1 MNDAVW
7 SALSHPARRRVV
19 EMLRD
24 APATTGQVHDSLARE
39 GHAPSRF
46 ATQRHLQVLRSA
58 DLVLVTAHGRE
69 RYNALNGSAL
79 YQATIGWLRPA
90 DRSSAESLDRLRQI
104 TEVRPTTETGE
115 FMPTPQHLLTEQ
127 AITIDA
133 PRERVWRA
141 TFEETSTWWRPPY
154 TILGGNEETILD
166 LGSRV
171 GDPVIERQSGRE
183 ALWGTLAE
191 LEIGHSLAWVGRLC
205 GADAATGTV
214 RIRLDSDGESTRVTM
229 RQEAFGYFADSMH
242 DDVANGWQH
251 KLDGLAA
258 HVATTAS

>member
-1 MNDAVW
+1 MSDAVW

-19 EMLRD
+19 EMLRH
-24 APATTGQVHDSLARE
+24 APATTGQVHESLVRD
-39 GHAPSRF
+39 GHSPSRF

-58 DLVLVTAHGRE
+58 DLVLVTAQGRE

-90 DRSSAESLDRLRQI
+90 DRGTAESLDRLRQI
-104 TEVRPTTETGE
+104 SEVHQSTETGDA
-115 FMPTPQHLLTEQ
+115 MPTPQHLLTEQ

-133 PRERVWRA
+133 PGERLWRA
-141 TFEETSTWWRPPY
+141 VLEETSAWWRPPY
-154 TILGGNEETILD
+154 TILGGTEETTLN
-166 LGSRV
+166 LGTRV
-171 GDPVIERQSGRE
+171 GDPVIERQGSRE

-191 LEIGHSLAWVGRLC
+191 LDPGHALAWIGRLC

-214 RIRLDSDGESTRVTM
+214 RIRLDADGGRTRVTM
-229 RQEAFGYFADSMH
+229 RQEAFGYFGDSMH
-242 DDVANGWQH
+242 DDVAAGWQH

-258 HVATTAS
+258 HV